1 MHRYLVLLLRVRVR
15 SSLLVRIVF
24 RSRMNEM
31 DSCAKRTEGG
41 VVDGGAEEA
50 EDAVKILWQIMA
62 IAEIW

>member
-1 MHRYLVLLLRVRVR
+1 
-15 SSLLVRIVF
+15 
-24 RSRMNEM
+24 MNEM

-41 VVDGGAEEA
+41 VVDGGTEEA

>member
-1 MHRYLVLLLRVRVR
+1 
-15 SSLLVRIVF
+15 
-24 RSRMNEM
+24 MNEM